1 MQATY
6 DEITT
11 HTLTLKLTE
20 AEVRIMKLLSS
31 LDVSIPDLLTRR
43 SSDMTTKEAVAF
55 LNTIRLALSP
65 EEK

>member
-11 HTLTLKLTE
+11 HTLTLKLTG